1 MMQQLWIR
9 VAAME
14 GFPYGA
20 SGKESSG
27 NEKKWV
33 KMRDFSSIEQLGL
46 VEWWND
52 GLGTGEKEKMISG
65 VLLIQQ
71 TR

>member
-1 MMQQLWIR
+1 MVQQFWIR

-14 GFPYGA
+14 GFPDGA

-33 KMRDFSSIEQLGL
+33 KMRDFSLNSWD
-46 VEWWND
+46 WWN
-52 GLGTGEKEKMISG
+52 GEMMDLVQEKREMMTTG

>member
-1 MMQQLWIR
+1 MVQQFWIR

-14 GFPYGA
+14 GFPDGA

-33 KMRDFSSIEQLGL
+33 NTIFSFAE
-46 VEWWND
+46 
-52 GLGTGEKEKMISG
+52 IS
-65 VLLIQQ
+65 LKDK
-71 TR
+71 

>member
-1 MMQQLWIR
+1 MMQQFWIR

-20 SGKESSG
+20 SGNESSG

-33 KMRDFSSIEQLGL
+33 KMRDFSSTEQLGL
-46 VEWWND
+46 VEW
-52 GLGTGEKEKMISG
+52 
-65 VLLIQQ
+65 
-71 TR
+71 

>member
-1 MMQQLWIR
+1 MMQQFWIR

-14 GFPYGA
+14 GFPDGA
-20 SGKESSG
+20 SGNESSG

-46 VEWWND
+46 VEW
-52 GLGTGEKEKMISG
+52 
-65 VLLIQQ
+65 
-71 TR
+71 